1 MAETGESSAAS
12 GEEPSSMVETGESS
26 LAKGK
31 EPSSMAETGES
42 PAASG
47 EEPSSMAET
56 GESSLAK
63 EKEPSSMA
71 ETGESQAASG
81 EEPSSIDETGES
93 SLAKEKEPSSMA
105 ETGESPAA
113 SGGEPSSIDE
123 TGESSLAKKKEPSS
137 MAETGESQAAS
148 GEEPSSIDE
157 TGESSLAKEKEP
169 SSMAE
174 TGESPAA
181 SGEEPSSI
189 DETGES
195 SLAKDKEPSSIAE
208 TGESPAAAGEE
219 PSSMTETRE
228 SSLTKEKEPS
238 SMAETGKSSLAKG
251 KDPSSMAETGDSSSS
266 LTGEVREL
274 KKELERVV
282 RMILEEEDDD
292 DNRIDTISESIR
304 ILSRLREMELN
315 QPAVIG
321 MDDDKGKAVLPPKQ
335 DGDSP
340 MSSPSLVMG
349 NPFVSVSNQALKWM
363 KSNEAKLKSQ
373 EMMDASRVSA
383 NMYLERLCGSFSDKV
398 RAARELSKLTKSQP
412 AYRAIFAELP
422 DSISRLLG
430 PLLSED
436 YYDSELE
443 QDLSYRVS
451 KLKMKQD
458 LMEIV
463 LDISTDDNNKQHMAE
478 HPSVIPLLDRTL
490 YTGTMETT
498 RTAAM
503 TLVSLL
509 SLESN
514 KFIIGKSTIPAAL
527 LRFVDIEDAA
537 AAILSLCTV
546 HENIAKFNKLGAI
559 KVMSQKIDEG
569 ILVDQLLAILAVLS
583 SRQDVFF
590 EFEDVDAFRRLVEHR
605 RNISSQRAENTSSAS
620 AAIRC
625 FTRR

>member
-1 MAETGESSAAS
+1 MADKAKTENTSLLHGKYEFGLAETGDSSS
-12 GEEPSSMVETGESS
+12 
-26 LAKGK
+26 AKGK

-42 PAASG
+42 PAA
-47 EEPSSMAET
+47 A
-56 GESSLAK
+56 
-63 EKEPSSMA
+63 
-71 ETGESQAASG
+71 G

-113 SGGEPSSIDE
+113 
-123 TGESSLAKKKEPSS
+123 A
-137 MAETGESQAAS
+137 
-148 GEEPSSIDE
+148 GEEPSSMTE

-181 SGEEPSSI
+181 AGEEPSSMT
-189 DETGES
+189 ETGES
-195 SLAKDKEPSSIAE
+195 SLAKEKEPSSMAE

-219 PSSMTETRE
+219 PSSM
-228 SSLTKEKEPS
+228 
-238 SMAETGKSSLAKG
+238 AETEKSSLAKG
-251 KDPSSMAETGDSSSS
+251 KDISSMAETGESPAAAAGDEPSSMAEKGKSPAANGKEQSSMSETGDSSSS
-266 LTGEVREL
+266 VTGEVREL
-274 KKELERVV
+274 KKELQRVV
-282 RMILEEEDDD
+282 RMILEEEEDD
-292 DNRIDTISESIR
+292 DNKIDTISESIR
-304 ILSRLREMELN
+304 ILSRLREMKLN

-340 MSSPSLVMG
+340 MSSPSLVTG

-383 NMYLERLCGSFSDKV
+383 NMHLERLCGSFSDKV
-398 RAARELSKLTKSQP
+398 RAATELSKLTKSQP

-422 DSISRLLG
+422 DSITRLLG

-436 YYDSELE
+436 YYDPELE

-451 KLKMKQD
+451 ELKMKQD

-463 LDISTDDNNKQHMAE
+463 LDISTDDNNKQHMVE

-569 ILVDQLLAILAVLS
+569 IHVDQLLAILAVLS
-583 SRQDVFF
+583 SRQDAFF
-590 EFEDVDAFRRLVEHR
+590 EYEDVDAFQRLVEHR

-625 FTRR
+625 FPRR

>member
-1 MAETGESSAAS
+1 MAETDDSASAKRKEPSSMAETGESSAAS

-26 LAKGK
+26 LAKGE

-71 ETGESQAASG
+71 ETGESQAA
-81 EEPSSIDETGES
+81 
-93 SLAKEKEPSSMA
+93 
-105 ETGESPAA
+105 
-113 SGGEPSSIDE
+113 
-123 TGESSLAKKKEPSS
+123 
-137 MAETGESQAAS
+137 
-148 GEEPSSIDE
+148 
-157 TGESSLAKEKEP
+157 
-169 SSMAE
+169 
-174 TGESPAA
+174 
-181 SGEEPSSI
+181 
-189 DETGES
+189 
-195 SLAKDKEPSSIAE
+195 
-208 TGESPAAAGEE
+208 
-219 PSSMTETRE
+219 
-228 SSLTKEKEPS
+228 
-238 SMAETGKSSLAKG
+238 
-251 KDPSSMAETGDSSSS
+251 
-266 LTGEVREL
+266 EL

-304 ILSRLREMELN
+304 ILSRLREMKLN

-340 MSSPSLVMG
+340 MSSPSFVMG

-436 YYDSELE
+436 FYDPELE

>member
-1 MAETGESSAAS
+1 
-12 GEEPSSMVETGESS
+12 
-26 LAKGK
+26 
-31 EPSSMAETGES
+31 
-42 PAASG
+42 
-47 EEPSSMAET
+47 MAET

-71 ETGESQAASG
+71 ETGDSLAASG

-93 SLAKEKEPSSMA
+93 SLAKETEPYSM
-105 ETGESPAA
+105 
-113 SGGEPSSIDE
+113 
-123 TGESSLAKKKEPSS
+123 
-137 MAETGESQAAS
+137 
-148 GEEPSSIDE
+148 
-157 TGESSLAKEKEP
+157 
-169 SSMAE
+169 
-174 TGESPAA
+174 
-181 SGEEPSSI
+181 
-189 DETGES
+189 
-195 SLAKDKEPSSIAE
+195 AE

-219 PSSMTETRE
+219 PSSMTETGE
-228 SSLTKEKEPS
+228 SLLAKEKEPSSIAETGESPAVAGEEPSSMAKTGKSSLATGKDPS
-238 SMAETGKSSLAKG
+238 SMAETGESPAAAGEEPSSMTEKG
-251 KDPSSMAETGDSSSS
+251 KSPAANGKEQSSMAETGDSSSS
-266 LTGEVREL
+266 VTGEVREL
-274 KKELERVV
+274 KKELQSVV
-282 RMILEEEDDD
+282 RKILEEDDDD
-292 DNRIDTISESIR
+292 DNRIDTIGESIR
-304 ILSRLREMELN
+304 ILSRLREMKLN

-335 DGDSP
+335 DGDSS

-373 EMMDASRVSA
+373 EMMDASRLLA
-383 NMYLERLCGSFSDKV
+383 NLHLERLSGSFSDKV

-422 DSISRLLG
+422 DSITKLLG

-436 YYDSELE
+436 YYDPELE

-590 EFEDVDAFRRLVEHR
+590 EYEDVDAFRRLVEHR
-605 RNISSQRAENTSSAS
+605 RNISSQRAENTGSAS
-620 AAIRC
+620 AAIPC